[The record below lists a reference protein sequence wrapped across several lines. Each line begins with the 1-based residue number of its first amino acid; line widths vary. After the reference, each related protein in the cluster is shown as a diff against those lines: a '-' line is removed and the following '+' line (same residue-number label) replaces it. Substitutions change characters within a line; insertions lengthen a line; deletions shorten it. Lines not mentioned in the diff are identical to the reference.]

1 MIFYKLTVDFFA
13 GSIGSAIHLSKIIHM
28 KKIAILS
35 AVVLTTITLQSCRQS
50 DDVLSPEEAATL
62 RRAQDS
68 SNQSLYKGTTIN
80 MNEGQSAPTISDA
93 DGEILPPPRK

>member
-1 MIFYKLTVDFFA
+1 
-13 GSIGSAIHLSKIIHM
+13 M

-35 AVVLTTITLQSCRQS
+35 AVVFTTITLQSCRQS

-68 SNQSLYKGTTIN
+68 SNHSLYKGTIN
-80 MNEGQSAPTISDA
+80 MNEEQSAPTISDA